1 MGAPLTLGRRIRA
14 DVEAQIRGGHW
25 PPGYRLPT
33 EQELQNRYGCARAT
47 VGKALSALADAGLV
61 ERRKKAGTIVATPRV
76 HTAVLTIPD
85 IAEVMAARGQAY
97 RFEMTG
103 RVIRMADPANM
114 DERELMTS
122 GPLIELSGLHYADGQ
137 VFAAERRV
145 IALAQVPE
153 AQAEDFAQQAPGTWL
168 LQHIPWTRARHRIS
182 ACSLSGEGA
191 TQMGLPEG
199 SACLRLERW
208 TWREDAGITYVEQ
221 TFAADQY
228 DLVAEFSPGK
238 N

>member
-14 DVEAQIRGGHW
+14 DVEAQIKGGHW

-33 EQELQNRYGCARAT
+33 EQELQTHYGCARAT

-61 ERRKKAGTIVATPRV
+61 ERRKRAGTIVATPRA

-85 IAEVMAARGQAY
+85 LAEVMAARGQAY
-97 RFEMTG
+97 RFELTE
-103 RVIRMADPANM
+103 RVVRPADPASN
-114 DERELMTS
+114 DERELIAS
-122 GPLIELSGLHYADGQ
+122 GPMIELSGLHHADSD
-137 VFAAERRV
+137 VFAIERRV
-145 IALAQVPE
+145 ISLDQVPE
-153 AQAEDFAQQAPGTWL
+153 AQTEDFAQQAPGTWL

-191 TQMGLPEG
+191 KRMGLPKG

-238 N
+238 S